1 MQRVLVSL
9 TLLLCSVFVSAQD
22 YFLPLNREWNLR
34 YEPWLNS
41 FPSTVHTSIRPYR
54 SAEIQAIVPFDSVN
68 QNNYLKDTKF
78 NRTLF
83 GRKLRKENLF
93 VIKDDDVTVRINP
106 LVELSGG
113 SETEESETIF
123 TNTRGV
129 WLEGT
134 IGERFSF
141 NTTFRENQAQ
151 LPFYL
156 DAFTR
161 KYKVVPNDGRVKNLY
176 SNFDYANVSG
186 TISYSL
192 KKHFNFQLG
201 HDKNF
206 IGDGYRSLL
215 LSDNAYSYPFFK
227 ISTTFWKIKYV
238 NLYTLLQDLQIPAPD
253 DSRFKRKYGT
263 FHYLDINIGKRISMG
278 IMEAVMWKADSI
290 KGRSFDFNYA
300 NPIIFIRPVEFSIG
314 SPDNMMLGFNIK
326 YKLAGNITLYGQA
339 MLDEFKIS
347 EVRSGDGW
355 WGNKQAFQVGIK
367 TSDFLVANLH
377 IQTEIN
383 YVRPF
388 TYSHRSTLTNY
399 AHFNQ
404 SLAHPLGSNFIE
416 SVSIINY
423 HYKNYY
429 LRAQVNYYILGA
441 DTGKSNLGAD
451 IFKSYDTH
459 SLEYGNKIT
468 QGLEHTLIYT
478 DLRLGYLVNPNYNLV
493 IEGGVVMRED
503 KPQNSDALKTLMVTF
518 GIRTGITNRY
528 LDF

>member
-1 MQRVLVSL
+1 MKKKVLFFIAFVTTF
-9 TLLLCSVFVSAQD
+9 TLNAQD

-34 YEPWLNS
+34 YEPWLNAVG
-41 FPSTVHTSIRPYR
+41 STVHTSIRPYR
-54 SAEIQAIVPFDSVN
+54 SNEINKSASLDSLN
-68 QNNYLKDTKF
+68 ENNHLKQSKF
-78 NRTLF
+78 NSTLF
-83 GRKLRKENLF
+83 GRKLRKENLL
-93 VIKDDDVTVRINP
+93 VVKDDDVEVHLNP
-106 LVELSGG
+106 LLDLTVGN
-113 SETEESETIF
+113 ETEEKKNVF

-129 WLEGT
+129 WVEGFF
-134 IGERFSF
+134 GKQFSF
-141 NTTFRENQAQ
+141 SSTFRENQAQ
-151 LPFYL
+151 LPLYL

-176 SNFDYANVSG
+176 SNFDYANVAG

-263 FHYLDINIGKRISMG
+263 FHYLDINIGKRFSLG

-314 SPDNMMLGFNIK
+314 SPDNMMLGFNFR
-326 YKLAGNITLYGQA
+326 YKLSSKITLYGQA

-347 EVRSGDGW
+347 EVRSGNGW
-355 WGNKQAFQVGIK
+355 WGNKQAFQAGIK
-367 TSDFLVANLH
+367 TSNLLFKNLH
-377 IQTEIN
+377 VLTELN

-404 SLAHPLGSNFIE
+404 SLTHPLGSNFIE
-416 SVSIINY
+416 SVSIVNY
-423 HYKNYY
+423 NYKSYY
-429 LRAQVNYYILGA
+429 LKAQFNYTISGS
-441 DTGKSNLGAD
+441 DTGKSNLGSD
-451 IFKSYDTH
+451 IFKSYDIHTF
-459 SLEYGNKIT
+459 EYNNKIA
-468 QGLEHTLIYT
+468 QGLKHHLMFA
-478 DLRLGYLVNPNYNLV
+478 DLRLGYLINPKYNFV
-493 IEGGVVMRED
+493 AEGGIVIRDD
-503 KPQNSDALKTLMVTF
+503 KPESMDAFKTMMFTF
-518 GIRTGITNRY
+518 GISTLITNRY

>member
-1 MQRVLVSL
+1 MKKFL
-9 TLLLCSVFVSAQD
+9 TTFLFLLLSGLVCSQD

-41 FPSTVHTSIRPYR
+41 VESKAHTSFRPYR
-54 SAEIQAIVPFDSVN
+54 TVEIKTIAPFDSLN
-68 QNNYLKDTKF
+68 QNNYLKDGKF
-78 NRTLF
+78 HRTLI
-83 GRKLRKENLF
+83 GRKLLKENLF
-93 VIKDDDVTVRINP
+93 VIKEDGVTIRFNP
-106 LVELSGG
+106 LFELSGG
-113 SETEESETIF
+113 TETEENKTVF

-129 WLEGT
+129 WIDGT

-141 NTTFRENQAQ
+141 STTFRENQAQ

-161 KYKVVPNDGRVKNLY
+161 KYKVVPNDGRVKDLY

-186 TISYSL
+186 TISFSL

-263 FHYLDINIGKRISMG
+263 FHYLDINIGKRFSFG
-278 IMEAVMWKADSI
+278 VMEAVIWKADSI

-314 SPDNMMLGFNIK
+314 SPDNMMLGLNLK
-326 YKLAGNITLYGQA
+326 YKLTSNITLYGQA

-355 WGNKQAFQVGIK
+355 WGNKQAFQAGVK
-367 TSDFLVANLH
+367 TADLLVENLH
-377 IQTEIN
+377 LQTEIN

-388 TYSHRSTLTNY
+388 TYSHRSSLTNY

-423 HYKNYY
+423 NYKNYF
-429 LRAQVNYYILGA
+429 LRAQLNYTILGA
-441 DTGKSNLGAD
+441 DTGQSNLGSD
-451 IFKSYDTH
+451 IFKSYDTY
-459 SLEYGNKIT
+459 SFEYGNKIT
-468 QGLEHTLIYT
+468 QGLEYTLMFA
-478 DLRLGYLVNPNYNLV
+478 DVRLGYLVNPNYNFV
-493 IEGGVVMRED
+493 VEGGVIMRDD
-503 KPQNSDALKTLMVTF
+503 KPENADSFKTMMITF